1 MKIALFFGWFL
12 VITLTIQAQHNECL
26 RDFNT
31 IVQRIKNDYP
41 GYKDKVTD
49 QNLSELI
56 LLEQTVRKKIKACP
70 DSCKM
75 YMDSYVSWFKDKHL
89 RISANYQA
97 KQSTASSTAKKYF
110 PVDPEKRTNFSEGL
124 EGIWTGFWGKL
135 AVIKQDTNRYL
146 GIALNYRDYDKH
158 QVIFEGTTLNDSI
171 FTLTTYWNFRNFNPH
186 QETASLQLNQQV
198 LEIHDYTHFVRQTH
212 DSTFDQALLA
222 SYIPRFP
229 NGLNTFP
236 VALSL
241 SDSTFYLRIPTFYS
255 ELTEQLVTK
264 HWDEIMSRPN
274 LIIDIRNNSG
284 GQDYYYEKLAELIY
298 TGPYES
304 QNVEWYAS
312 KGLIKDL
319 ENDIKKG
326 HIKEGFEQEA
336 EDLLAKM
343 KTNVGGFVLHP
354 YDEGDNII
362 KRDTIY
368 PCPKKVGIILNENN
382 ASSAEQFLLTAQHS
396 QKVIT
401 FGAQNTAG
409 ILDYSN
415 ITPKELPSGKYHL
428 WLPATRSGRLP
439 ENPIDNIGIA
449 PDIKIPFDPE
459 IQLYDR
465 LDQWVY
471 FVQYYLEAYN

>member
-1 MKIALFFGWFL
+1 MKKTLLFGWFL
-12 VITLTIQAQHNECL
+12 VIALTIQAQHNECL
-26 RDFNT
+26 RDFNA
-31 IVQRIKNDYP
+31 IVKRIKNDYP
-41 GYKDKVTD
+41 GYADKVND
-49 QNLSELI
+49 QNLPELKS
-56 LLEQTVRKKIKACP
+56 LEQTVRKKIKACP
-70 DSCKM
+70 DSCKI

-89 RISANYQA
+89 RISVNHQA
-97 KQSTASSTAKKYF
+97 KQSTAPSTSKKYF
-110 PVDPEKRTNFSEGL
+110 PVDPEILTNPSEGL
-124 EGIWTGFWGKL
+124 KGIWTGFWGKL

-146 GIALNYRDYDKH
+146 GIALDYQWYNKH
-158 QVIFEGTTLNDSI
+158 QVIFEGTALNDSI
-171 FTLTTYWNFRNFNPH
+171 FALTTYWNFRNFNPH
-186 QETASLQLNQQV
+186 QETASLHLNQQV
-198 LEIHDYTHFVRQTH
+198 LEIHDYTRLVRQTH
-212 DSTFDQALLA
+212 DSAFDQALLS

-241 SDSTFYLRIPTFYS
+241 SDSTFYLRIPTFDS

-264 HWDEIMSRPN
+264 HWDEIISRPN
-274 LIIDIRNNSG
+274 LIIDIRNNRG

-298 TGPYES
+298 TGPYKS
-304 QNVEWYAS
+304 KNVEWYAS
-312 KGLIKDL
+312 KGHIKDL
-319 ENDIKKG
+319 ENDIKQG

-336 EDLLAKM
+336 KDLLAKM

-354 YDEGDNII
+354 YDEGNNII

-368 PCPKKVGIILNENN
+368 PYPKKVGIILNENN

-396 QKVIT
+396 QKVTT

-471 FVQYYLEAYN
+471 FVQRYLEAYN

>member
-1 MKIALFFGWFL
+1 MKKALSLGWFL
-12 VITLTIQAQHNECL
+12 LIILTIHAQHKECI

-31 IVQRIKNDYP
+31 IVHRIQYDYP
-41 GYKDKVTD
+41 GYADKVND
-49 QNLSELI
+49 KNLHELKA
-56 LLEQTVRKKIKACP
+56 LEQTVRKKIKACP
-70 DSCKM
+70 DSCKT

-89 RISANYQA
+89 RISVNRQA
-97 KQSTASSTAKKYF
+97 KRSTASSSPKKYY
-110 PVDPEKRTNFSEGL
+110 PVEPEKLTNPSQGL

-135 AVIKQDTNRYL
+135 AIIKQDTNHYT
-146 GIALNYRDYDKH
+146 GIALDYRGYDKH
-158 QVIFEGTTLNDSI
+158 QVIFEGKACNDSL
-171 FTLTTYWNFRNFNPH
+171 FFLTTYWNFRKFNPH
-186 QETASLQLNQQV
+186 QETASLQLNHQV
-198 LEIHDYTHFVRQTH
+198 LEIHDYTRLVRQT
-212 DSTFDQALLA
+212 DDPAFDQALLS
-222 SYIPRFP
+222 SYIPCFP
-229 NGLNTFP
+229 NGLNTYP

-255 ELTEQLVTK
+255 DLTEQLVTK
-264 HWDEIMSRPN
+264 HWDEIMGRPN

-284 GQDYYYEKLAELIY
+284 GQDYYYDKLAELIY

-304 QNVEWYAS
+304 KNVEWYAS
-312 KGLIKDL
+312 RGLIKDL
-319 ENDIKKG
+319 EDNIKQG
-326 HIKEGFEQEA
+326 HIKEGFEQQA
-336 EDLLAKM
+336 EDLLARM

-354 YDEGDNII
+354 YAEGDSII
-362 KRDTIY
+362 IRDTIY
-368 PCPKKVGIILNENN
+368 PYPRKAGIILNENN

-396 QKVIT
+396 RKVIT

-439 ENPIDNIGIA
+439 ENPIDNTGIA
-449 PDIKIPFDPE
+449 PEVKIPLEPE

-471 FVQYYLEAYN
+471 FVQRYLEAYH